1 MEVNYASKISRS
13 HSWLNEY
20 MNVDE
25 LIEHGALIWEA
36 HWNNDGKI
44 CEDKF
49 AISQESSDYYLN
61 DGTRVDFDIMRDDV
75 FDRLIKANEY
85 DHRDD
90 IDGNDNSISDN
101 NAETDVVDTEQL
113 QYQIGDC
120 VEYNTIYASSTSES
134 GLTPSEG
141 FNSGTITRVIPW
153 AVNPYLIN
161 NGTGWVNDCC
171 IISSDNSNDEGCDNA
186 DIKVGDKVRVILNV
200 DYDTDRAFN
209 LYYDEYDVI
218 QINGDRAVI
227 GFGNTV
233 TSAINI
239 RNIERV

>member
-1 MEVNYASKISRS
+1 MCI
-13 HSWLNEY
+13 
-20 MNVDE
+20 
-25 LIEHGALIWEA
+25 
-36 HWNNDGKI
+36 
-44 CEDKF
+44 
-49 AISQESSDYYLN
+49 
-61 DGTRVDFDIMRDDV
+61 RD
-75 FDRLIKANEY
+75 R
-85 DHRDD
+85 
-90 IDGNDNSISDN
+90 
-101 NAETDVVDTEQL
+101 
-113 QYQIGDC
+113 IGDC

-218 QINGDRAVI
+218 QINGCLSLIHISYEKAAGQYGRVADAVKI
-227 GFGNTV
+227 IDPRTDEEV
-233 TSAINI
+233 K
-239 RNIERV
+239 